1 MASNYSPKIV
11 TDGLVLC
18 LDAADKV
25 SYPGSGTTLTDLSGN
40 GIDGTLSHASIG
52 TDTSGTMDFDGST
65 DYVSVTM
72 PSVGPSLT
80 IASWVNPDVDTGG
93 DNYKAIFDWLGGAD
107 FIFGYRNNKIAQY
120 SYQSDLLYS
129 DTDLTVGGWNYIV
142 LTRTASVVTFY
153 LNGVA
158 DGGDSTSTRTPS
170 GVAHI
175 GSRSGTTYEFDGK
188 IAILRVY
195 DRVLS
200 AKEISQNF
208 NAQRS
213 RFGV

>member
-1 MASNYSPKIV
+1 MAFSHSPKVV

-18 LDAADKV
+18 LDAADKN

-52 TDTSGTMDFDGST
+52 TDTPGTMDFDGST

-93 DNYKAIFDWLGGAD
+93 DNYKAIFDWLGGDD

-142 LTRTASVVTFY
+142 LTRTTSVVTFY
-153 LNGVA
+153 LNGAA

-200 AKEISQNF
+200 AKEVSQNF
-208 NAQRS
+208 NAHRS
-213 RFGV
+213 RFGI

>member
-1 MASNYSPKIV
+1 MAGHGGPDLV
-11 TDGLVLC
+11 QDGLVLS
-18 LDAADKV
+18 LDAASKN

-52 TDTSGTMDFDGST
+52 TDTPGTMDFDGST

-72 PSVGPSLT
+72 PSVVTT
-80 IASWVNPDVDTGG
+80 ITISAWINPDVNTGG
-93 DNYKAIFDWLGGAD
+93 DNYKAIFDCPDVLL
-107 FIFGYRNNKIAQY
+107 FGYRNNKIAQY

-158 DGGDSTSTRTPS
+158 DGGDSTSAQTLS
-170 GVAHI
+170 GGVTI
-175 GSRSGTTYEFDGK
+175 GSRSGSTYQFNGK
-188 IAILRVY
+188 IAISRVY
-195 DRVLS
+195 NRVLT
-200 AKEISQNF
+200 AAEVRQNF

>member
-1 MASNYSPKIV
+1 MGASGGPDLIQ
-11 TDGLVLC
+11 DGLVLS
-18 LDAADKV
+18 LDAGDKN
-25 SYPGSGTTLTDLSGN
+25 SYIGSGTTYSDLSGN

-52 TDTSGTMDFDGST
+52 TDTPGTMDFDGSS

-80 IASWVNPDVDTGG
+80 IAAWINPDVNTGG
-93 DNYKAIFDWLGGAD
+93 DNYKAIFDWLGGD
-107 FIFGYRNNKIAQY
+107 EFLFGYRNNKIVQY

-175 GSRSGTTYEFDGK
+175 GSRSGTTYEFNGK

-195 DRVLS
+195 NRVLT
-200 AKEISQNF
+200 AAEVLQNF
-208 NAQRS
+208 NAHRH
-213 RFGV
+213 RFGA